1 MRSAFDLFSTYHV
14 DRLSPEAKHIL
25 AGLPDNVL
33 ELAFDTWEAAAA
45 ELMVSLNYEAM
56 TVDERLE
63 VFWERVAVRAR
74 EQLARNVPA
83 LGVLSDNDLDVV
95 ISAAG
100 NSETVNNW
108 ATSRKIVRELQKIPG
123 RDR

>member
-1 MRSAFDLFSTYHV
+1 MRSALDLFATYHV
-14 DRLSPEAKHIL
+14 DRLSPEAMHIL

-56 TVDERLE
+56 TVDERIE
-63 VFWERVAVRAR
+63 VFWERVAVRAC

-100 NSETVNNW
+100 NGETVKNW
-108 ATSRKIVRELQKIPG
+108 AASRKIVS
-123 RDR
+123 